1 MKERPMAGSKTEPDK
16 RRVKR
21 SHLIYYLRVFN
32 QVNNETLGHLVDIT
46 PEGAMLISEN
56 PIPVDTHFQLR
67 MMLPAEIL
75 GRTHLD
81 FEAESLWSKRD
92 LNPDFH
98 DTGLR
103 LLNVKVRDTAI
114 ISRLIDEYG
123 FRD

>member
-1 MKERPMAGSKTEPDK
+1 MPSIKPASDK
-16 RRVKR
+16 RRLKR

-32 QVNNETLGHLVDIT
+32 QVTNETIGHLVDIT

-56 PIPVDTHFQLR
+56 PIPANTRYQLR
-67 MMLPAEIL
+67 MQLPAEIF
-75 GRTHLD
+75 GRQYLD

-92 LNPDFH
+92 INPDFH
-98 DTGLR
+98 DTGFR
-103 LLNVKVRDTAI
+103 LLNVEVKDTAI